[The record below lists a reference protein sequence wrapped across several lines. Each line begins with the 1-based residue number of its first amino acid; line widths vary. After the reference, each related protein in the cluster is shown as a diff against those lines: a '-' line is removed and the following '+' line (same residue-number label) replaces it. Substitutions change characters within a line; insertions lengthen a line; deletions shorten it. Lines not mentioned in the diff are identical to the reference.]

1 MSFDAH
7 FKAVFTGSP
16 VVDTVL
22 DFDGYL
28 AFLEFVGWSW
38 VTDFNSTHNLDEV
51 TRSRYDRFK
60 ESLTTPI
67 PGDRPR
73 PTQDC
78 HSDCSSVDELDA
90 QLIKESIEDGWQY
103 SHWPAL
109 IRYNG
114 DRPPSLDRNDR
125 KKIGAKTIA
134 KDVSPPVQENPK
146 DMYYPKVSDSN
157 KYYSVASFR
166 H

>member
-51 TRSRYDRFK
+51 TRSCYDRFK

-73 PTQDC
+73 P
-78 HSDCSSVDELDA
+78 L
-90 QLIKESIEDGWQY
+90 
-103 SHWPAL
+103 
-109 IRYNG
+109 
-114 DRPPSLDRNDR
+114 
-125 KKIGAKTIA
+125 
-134 KDVSPPVQENPK
+134 
-146 DMYYPKVSDSN
+146 
-157 KYYSVASFR
+157 
-166 H
+166 

>member
-73 PTQDC
+73 P
-78 HSDCSSVDELDA
+78 L
-90 QLIKESIEDGWQY
+90 
-103 SHWPAL
+103 
-109 IRYNG
+109 
-114 DRPPSLDRNDR
+114 
-125 KKIGAKTIA
+125 
-134 KDVSPPVQENPK
+134 
-146 DMYYPKVSDSN
+146 
-157 KYYSVASFR
+157 
-166 H
+166 